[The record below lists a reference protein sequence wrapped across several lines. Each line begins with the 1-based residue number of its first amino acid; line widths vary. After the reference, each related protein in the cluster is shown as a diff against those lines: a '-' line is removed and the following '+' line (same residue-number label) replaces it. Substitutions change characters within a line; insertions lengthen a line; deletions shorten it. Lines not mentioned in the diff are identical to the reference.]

1 MVEKL
6 LKSAIVVALG
16 VYLGSRLLNGTLE
29 FYIHPRFELLVLL
42 AAVGLLV
49 VGASFFLYERNGHE
63 HEGHSHS
70 SVSWVG
76 LLIVLVPV
84 VLGLLV
90 PPRPLGAAAVGNREI
105 QVGTLSSVAPPTS
118 DNQMGLIRGEKN
130 ILDWLAD
137 FQRNP
142 DPAIFNGVEADVI
155 GFVYRDDRFGTD
167 EFMVGRFIISCC
179 VADAAP
185 IGLIVQTADAGIW
198 QSDQW
203 VQVKGHFE
211 KGRFGNADMPILI
224 ADEIIATEQPRQP
237 YLYP

>member
-1 MVEKL
+1 MVEKVS
-6 LKSAIVVALG
+6 KAAIVVALG
-16 VYLGSRLLNGTLE
+16 AYLGSRLINGTLE

-42 AAVGLLV
+42 AAVGLFV
-49 VGASFFLYERNGHE
+49 VGASFFLHQEDGHD
-63 HEGHSHS
+63 HDGHTHRT
-70 SVSWVG
+70 VSWLG
-76 LLIVLVPV
+76 LLIVSIPV

-118 DNQMGLIRGEKN
+118 DERMGLIKGEKN

-142 DPAIFNGVEADVI
+142 DPSIFNGVEADVI
-155 GFVYRDDRFGTD
+155 GFVYRDDRFGAD
-167 EFMVGRFIISCC
+167 SFMVGRFIISCC

-185 IGLIVQTADAGIW
+185 VGLIVQSADAGIW
-198 QSDQW
+198 ESDQW
-203 VQVKGHFE
+203 VQVQGHFE
-211 KGRFGNADMPILI
+211 KGRFNNVEMPILI
-224 ADEIIATEQPRQP
+224 ADEILATEQPRQP